1 MRISDWSSAVCSS
14 DLLLQGETDRAGNT
28 AQRFAINSTIGVLGL
43 YDAADNW
50 FGIAQHTE
58 DLGQTLATWGVDEGP
73 YQFIRSEESRVWK
86 EWVCTCRSRGW
97 QEHYKKKKN
106 NKPITHKHT

>member
-50 FGIAQHTE
+50 FGIAPHTE
-58 DLGQTLATWGVDEGP
+58 DFGQTLATWGVDEGP
-73 YQFIRSEESRVWK
+73 YLFIPVIGPSNPRDLGGLVVDSAADPLNWYLHNTDRE
-86 EWVCTCRSRGW
+86 GW
-97 QEHYKKKKN
+97 
-106 NKPITHKHT
+106 I